1 MKKSLSLLVIISL
14 IGCSS
19 NQVGFSSEVQY
30 ATSGARPGV
39 EQRAL
44 SYAVESAFENV
55 NFNVFQ
61 GKTGYVEVQGLADK
75 DLEFI
80 KIYITNRIIT
90 SGGRVYEEKEK
101 SEYNVSMVINVLGG
115 DKMGTNYYLFST
127 EKLVEE
133 FTGRFSVISKDGEVI
148 INQYLSS
155 QQSER
160 LR

>member
-61 GKTGYVEVQGLADK
+61 GKTGHVEVQGLADK

-115 DKMGTNYYLFST
+115 DKMGTNYYLFFYRKISCRIYW
-127 EKLVEE
+127 KI
-133 FTGRFSVISKDGEVI
+133 FSYYKRWRS
-148 INQYLSS
+148 NY
-155 QQSER
+155 
-160 LR
+160 